1 MGILVDADI
10 AVEMVRLVA
19 AGATSPLD
27 IEDPFADVP
36 LDAGLVSLLAR
47 VDPQTLADDERV
59 DLIVAWE
66 RVAAMVAG
74 HQQRA
79 LAAVVDATEGCG
91 LAGQDARHEIGA
103 ALRLSPVTATE
114 RTRVAADLRDRLPAT
129 LTALVQGRI
138 VWRQAAVLADGVRD
152 LSDDLAAKV
161 EARVLG
167 RLSDLTVAESR
178 RAVQAAVLAV
188 DPQSAAERHRRARKT
203 RTVERMEQADGMA
216 SWWVLMSAD
225 TETQM
230 WAELTHRA
238 AMQRRVLRLAGRE
251 DPGMDALR
259 VDALCAALLGR
270 EPGQPPWPSTAGEG
284 SDAGPAC
291 GSSAQQR
298 RGPRCSCG
306 GRQKAAIV
314 LDLATALG
322 LADHPGF
329 LPGYGAV
336 PGPMAR
342 SMAADR
348 DWVRWVTDPGTGHVR
363 DCGAHSYRPSQALIA
378 HITARDP
385 ACGFPGCN
393 SPATTCDIDHVQPFR
408 AATAAHAPQDSGA
421 AHAPPGSGGGRTVA
435 GNLGPLCR
443 THHNA
448 KTHARWRLA
457 YDPVTHTKT
466 WTSPLGKTYVKTS
479 APRLL

>member
-19 AGATSPLD
+19 AGATNPLD
-27 IEDPFADVP
+27 VEEPFADVP
-36 LDAGLVSLLAR
+36 LDAGLVTLLAR
-47 VDPQTLADDERV
+47 VDPQTLSDDERV

-138 VWRQAAVLADGVRD
+138 VWRQAAVLAEGVRD
-152 LSDDLAAKV
+152 LSDELAAKV

-167 RLSDLTVAESR
+167 RLSALTVAESR

-188 DPQSAAERHRRARKT
+188 APRSAVDRHKRAQKT

-225 TETQM
+225 TETEL
-230 WAELTHRA
+230 WAELTRRA
-238 AMQRRVLRLAGRE
+238 GMRRRVLRRVGGE
-251 DPGMDALR
+251 NPGMNALR
-259 VDALCAALLGR
+259 VDALCAALLGNSAR
-270 EPGQPPWPSTAGEG
+270 PSAPGTPMNGRADGCSDSTL
-284 SDAGPAC
+284 PAL
-291 GSSAQQR
+291 QR
-298 RGPRCSCG
+298 RVPRCSCG

-322 LADHPGF
+322 LADNPGF

-342 SMAADR
+342 SMAAER
-348 DWVRWVTDPGTGHVR
+348 DWIRWVTDPGTGHVR
-363 DCGAHSYRPSQALIA
+363 DCGAHSYRPSEALIA
-378 HITARDP
+378 LITARDA

-393 SPATTCDIDHVQPFR
+393 SPATTCDIDHVEPFR
-408 AATAAHAPQDSGA
+408 TAAT
-421 AHAPPGSGGGRTVA
+421 AHAPPDSAGGRTVA
-435 GNLGPLCR
+435 ANLGPLCR
-443 THHNA
+443 AHHNA
-448 KTHARWRLA
+448 KTHGGWHLT
-457 YDPVTHTKT
+457 YDPATHTKT
-466 WTSPLGKTYVKTS
+466 WTSPLGKTYLKTS
-479 APRLL
+479 TPRLL